1 MGREWRRL
9 VGLCAR
15 PRANRLVAAARLLF
29 ASTMTAIKT
38 GAGELCNGQGKRGSV
53 RVRDSVRSARGRQP
67 TKGGEF
73 AC

>member
-15 PRANRLVAAARLLF
+15 PRANRLVAAVRLLF

-38 GAGELCNGQGKRGSV
+38 GAGELCNGQGKGVPS
-53 RVRDSVRSARGRQP
+53 G
-67 TKGGEF
+67 
-73 AC
+73 